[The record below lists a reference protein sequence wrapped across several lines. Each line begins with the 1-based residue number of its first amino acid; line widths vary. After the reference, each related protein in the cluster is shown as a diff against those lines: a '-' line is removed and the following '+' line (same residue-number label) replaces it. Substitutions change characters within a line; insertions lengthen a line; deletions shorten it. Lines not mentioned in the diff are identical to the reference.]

1 LRSHIP
7 PSWIAIVTL
16 ALIGLP
22 LSDAGLNFQS
32 RTASMALRSMPKPTG
47 TTVEIS
53 LISPV
58 SEIVADR
65 ITCPVAFAFAAKS
78 AFDEKSA
85 EQAAR
90 IRRHLEKAGKKV
102 GPLDILIAGTARAN
116 GAVLVTNNV
125 KEFSR
130 VPGLEV
136 EDWF

>member
-1 LRSHIP
+1 
-7 PSWIAIVTL
+7 
-16 ALIGLP
+16 
-22 LSDAGLNFQS
+22 
-32 RTASMALRSMPKPTG
+32 MALRSMPKPTG

-102 GPLDILIAGTARAN
+102 GPLDILIAGTAQAN